1 MELPISEIR
10 IGKRHRKDL
19 GDIDALAA
27 SIETVGLLHPVV
39 VQADNTLV
47 VGARRIAAFKKLGR
61 DKIPASVAKNISD
74 LALLLRAE
82 TDENTCRK
90 AFDLL
95 EAVSLGTAIEKSY
108 KPIAEAAKAA
118 GQKSGG
124 GDKRSEKAEQ
134 ERSRITCPKAKQDE
148 SARTSSVAAAAVGM
162 SRANYEKAK
171 AVVASGNASAID
183 NMQKRELH
191 P

>member
-19 GDIDALAA
+19 GDIDAL
-27 SIETVGLLHPVV
+27 
-39 VQADNTLV
+39 
-47 VGARRIAAFKKLGR
+47 
-61 DKIPASVAKNISD
+61 
-74 LALLLRAE
+74 
-82 TDENTCRK
+82 
-90 AFDLL
+90 
-95 EAVSLGTAIEKSY
+95 
-108 KPIAEAAKAA
+108 